1 MRRRFLINGLDGFS
15 DHEVLE
21 LLLFYA
27 LPRQDVNPMAHALI
41 QRFGSLPAALD
52 APREEL
58 CAIRGVGPKV
68 SRFLTLIPDVLFQ
81 TEYRLFSP
89 SRAPLRAPDDLSA
102 LLLQRTTRPV
112 PGDVYVIVLD
122 PRYCVKAAILS
133 PPLTSLTCGNWLCC
147 VWSLAAPLWSWRNAP
162 RILPPCPLPRVA
174 RLWRDFS
181 ALWKHWISGWWI
193 TTVFSQTACLCALP
207 PRTAFFCPGD
217 RRAQQGK
224 RQLTNRAAVA
234 IIRKSLSGLHMRM
247 CWNW

>member
-1 MRRRFLINGLDGFS
+1 MKEFPKGIHAGHRGRMRRRFLINGLDGFS

-41 QRFGSLPAALD
+41 QRLGSLPAALD

-122 PRYCVKAAILS
+122 PRYCVKAVHPVSSFDELDVRELAL
-133 PPLTSLTCGNWLCC
+133 LCLELGSTLVVLAEC
-147 VWSLAAPLWSWRNAP
+147 AEDLAA
-162 RILPPCPLPRVA
+162 LPSPARSASLEGLQRSLETLDIRLVDYYRFLPDCVSLRSAAKDGFLLPR
-174 RLWRDFS
+174 
-181 ALWKHWISGWWI
+181 
-193 TTVFSQTACLCALP
+193 
-207 PRTAFFCPGD
+207 
-217 RRAQQGK
+217 
-224 RQLTNRAAVA
+224 
-234 IIRKSLSGLHMRM
+234 
-247 CWNW
+247 